1 MIRKVIDYIKEDDFE
16 VRIDSKY
23 INIINFIEVL
33 FMEDEKIK
41 INYNGGSLLIKGN
54 NLTVLKLLDKEML
67 VKGNFLS
74 IEFRRD
80 YE

>member
-1 MIRKVIDYIKEDDFE
+1 MIRKVIDYIKEDEFE
-16 VRIDSKY
+16 MKIDSKY
-23 INIINFIEVL
+23 INIINFIDIP

-41 INYNGGSLLIKGN
+41 INYKEGSILIKGKD
-54 NLTVLKLLDKEML
+54 LTVLKLLDKEIL
-67 VKGNFLS
+67 IKGNFLN

>member
-1 MIRKVIDYIKEDDFE
+1 MIRKVIDYIKEDEFE
-16 VRIDSKY
+16 IKIDSKY
-23 INIINFIEVL
+23 INIINFIDIP

-41 INYNGGSLLIKGN
+41 INYKEGSILIKGKD
-54 NLTVLKLLDKEML
+54 LTVLKLLDKEIL
-67 VKGNFLS
+67 IKGNFLN